1 LAKGPQYRVPYR
13 RRREH
18 KTDYKARRI
27 LAVSEKPRFV
37 VRISNKNILVQ
48 IIESKIEGDYVL
60 VTSHSRELS
69 DKYGWKISGKNIPA
83 AYLLGLIIGN
93 KAIANDIDSA
103 NLDLGLKRPTIGSR
117 IFAVV
122 KGANDAGLNIAV
134 DSDVISSPEKING
147 STIADFSKNITDPFE
162 YERIFSKY
170 LRNGIQPE
178 NIPEHFL
185 EVKGKILEA

>member
-1 LAKGPQYRVPYR
+1 MAKGPQYRVPYR